1 MAVEIKNNPDRKTIL
16 LVEDE
21 TLIALREEMDLEQ
34 RGYTVRHVTTGKKAI
49 ETVLHEKAEIDLI
62 LMDID
67 LGTGMDGTQAA
78 EEILQHKDI
87 PVVFLSSHT
96 EPDIVEKTEKITS
109 YGYVVKDSGITVFDA
124 SIKMAFKLH
133 KATMQM
139 LAKEKELRESNER
152 FRLAIDGTGEGIWDW
167 NRKSGQV
174 NHDRWWKRFLGYEK
188 ETEEYNFSSWK
199 ENLHPDSIPVFEK
212 ALQDYL
218 NGHRKYF
225 EYEYQIKT
233 KSGEWKWIWTRGV
246 CLEYDQQNQPV
257 RFIGTHRDITESKRV
272 DEQLTELSRFQDAA
286 LNNDLVWINAL
297 DKDGNITFW
306 NKAAERISGYASGE
320 IIGHGKIWEWLYP
333 DEKYRANVYARTKG
347 IIDLGNRD
355 ENSETTIIC
364 KNGQERVILWNSKN
378 IKNEKGK
385 VVGSIALGVDVTKR
399 KKAEETIKRQ
409 LREKEVLLREIHHR
423 IKNNI
428 SSIEGLLKLQAGA
441 IENIE
446 AKEIINAAVNRV
458 GSMRR
463 IYDKLLIAD
472 EYKELSVSAYLK
484 ELVSSVVDIF
494 PKKQDVDINLEIEDF
509 SLDVKRLFLVG
520 TILNELLTNSF
531 KYAFTETDTGCITIY
546 MGKKKNK
553 IHLSI
558 KDNGSGLPED
568 FDIENTG
575 GFGLRLVKML
585 IQQLDGTF
593 TIERN
598 NGTESI
604 VTFEE

>member
-1 MAVEIKNNPDRKTIL
+1 MAFERKTLL

-21 TLIALREEMDLEQ
+21 TLIALNTKSELEQ
-34 RGYTVRHVTTGKKAI
+34 YGYSVFYITTAEKAI
-49 ETVLHEKAEIDLI
+49 ETVVNEKTEIDLI

-67 LGTGMDGTQAA
+67 LGSGMDGTQAA
-78 EEILQHKDI
+78 EEILQRKDI
-87 PVVFLSSHT
+87 PIVFLSSHT
-96 EPDIVEKTEKITS
+96 EPEIVEKTEKITS
-109 YGYVVKDSGITVFDA
+109 YGYVVKDSGITVLDA
-124 SIKMAFKLH
+124 SIKMAFRLH
-133 KATMQM
+133 DVKM
-139 LAKEKELRESNER
+139 ELLESNER
-152 FRLAIDGTGEGIWDW
+152 FRLAVDGTGEGIWDW
-167 NRKSGQV
+167 NVKSGEV
-174 NHDRWWKRFLGYEK
+174 EHDPYWRRFLGFED
-188 ETEEYNFSSWK
+188 ETEELAFDSWRK
-199 ENLHPDSIPVFEK
+199 RVHPDSIPVFEK

-218 NGHRKYF
+218 NGNRKYF

-233 KSGEWKWIWTRGV
+233 KSGEWKWIWTRGI
-246 CLEYDQQNQPV
+246 CFEYDQNNQPV
-257 RFIGTHRDITESKRV
+257 RFIGTHRDITERKRA
-272 DEQLTELSRFQDAA
+272 DEQLMELSRFEDAA

-306 NKAAERISGYASGE
+306 NKAAERISGYSSAE
-320 IIGHGKIWEWLYP
+320 VVGHGKIWEWLYP
-333 DEKYRANVYARTKG
+333 DEEYRADVYARAKG
-347 IIDLGNRD
+347 VIDLGSRD
-355 ENSETTIIC
+355 ENSETTILR
-364 KNGQERVILWNSKN
+364 KNGRKRVILWNSKDIQDKKEN
-378 IKNEKGK
+378 VLGI
-385 VVGSIALGVDVTKR
+385 IALGVDVTKR

-446 AKEIINAAVNRV
+446 AKGIINAAVNRV

-472 EYKELSVSAYLK
+472 EYRELSVSAYLK

-494 PKKQDVDINLEIEDF
+494 PKKQGVDINLEIENF

-531 KYAFTETDTGCITIY
+531 KYAFTETDTGCITIS

-553 IHLSI
+553 IYLSI

-593 TIERN
+593 TIEQN
-598 NGTESI
+598 NGTQSI